1 VAPIREASLTEN
13 SASFPDNDRV
23 LVVMPAHNAAKTIRG
38 SIASVLGQSHA
49 DWRLLVADDASSD
62 ATFEIAQ
69 AFARQDHRIEC
80 LKNTGPRG
88 VASARNTALRCGR
101 SERWIAFLDSDD
113 LWHPDKLRLQIDLLR
128 QQKAVLCFASYWR
141 ISENGFLASSPVR
154 VPSQLT
160 LAQLLGNTAI
170 ATSTVV
176 IDSSQQRGFLMN
188 DGVSYE
194 DFDLW
199 TRLLDGRDDF
209 QRRTSLLSAGRVA
222 IGLQQPV
229 MAYRICAG
237 SVSRKR
243 VRMSRWV
250 WRIMRSQMRLPFLY
264 ASLKFV
270 EYAVRAWLKHAR
282 YRPQRSSDAVLPPE
296 VLALVR
302 GGALHADSDAVRADR
317 CCNMT
322 STRGGA
328 LDGSH

>member
-1 VAPIREASLTEN
+1 MTPIQEASLTKN
-13 SASFPDNDRV
+13 SASSSDNDRV
-23 LVVMPAHNAAKTIRG
+23 LVVMPAHNAARTIRA
-38 SIASVLGQSHA
+38 SILSVLGQSHA
-49 DWRLLVADDASSD
+49 DWRLIVVDDASSD
-62 ATFEIAQ
+62 ATIEIVQ
-69 AFARQDHRIEC
+69 AFVRQDHRIEC
-80 LKNTGPRG
+80 KKNTGRRG
-88 VASARNTALRCGR
+88 VAGARNTALGCRR

-128 QQKAVLCFASYWR
+128 RQKAVLCFASYWR
-141 ISENGFLASSPVR
+141 VSESGLLASSPVP
-154 VPSQLT
+154 VPAWMS

-176 IDSSQQRGFLMN
+176 IDMRESTGIRMN
-188 DGVSYE
+188 DGVSHEDYE
-194 DFDLW
+194 LW
-199 TRLLDGRDDF
+199 TRLLDGRDDY
-209 QRRTSLLSAGRVA
+209 QRWTSLLESGRLA

-243 VRMSRWV
+243 VRMSLWV
-250 WRIMRSQMRLPFLY
+250 WRIMRSQMQLPFLY

-282 YRPQRSSDAVLPPE
+282 YRPRRSSEAVLPPE

-302 GGALHADSDAVRADR
+302 GGTLHADSDSVRADR

-328 LDGSH
+328 FDESH